1 MGARGLVAWLVLV
14 NLAMGV
20 SAAFDQAGVP
30 VSTAGGNPP
39 ACSRE
44 RSRHARGVLDDF
56 FHPVADRNRFRLP
69 PNCPFDRSKDMYLEH
84 EKHKEVVR
92 RTQYKS
98 LYSDKTFYSEHYVD
112 KHMDNRHMD
121 KVPPGADVC
130 LADYCEVLRCDE
142 HQAWKHPE
150 LRKTIGSSA
159 SRARC
164 SEEKMRGV
172 RHFCEVLMSR
182 CFPTSGVDD
191 GGAVTAARLR
201 EYFTRHHCDML
212 TCDGVHDMFGVLGSH
227 HAVSGG
233 GGYALVLIV
242 VFGAV
247 GVYYVF
253 VWNAVRDGRRSVD
266 LRRAR
271 KETVGTR
278 AERWLVAV
286 SKKLPF
292 SKRLKKKLY

>member
-1 MGARGLVAWLVLV
+1 MVAWLVLV

-212 TCDGVHDMFGVLGSH
+212 TCDGIHDMFGVLGSH